1 MDVLAALI
9 AELPDG
15 TVVTDPAVTEGY
27 RQDRAFDP
35 SAGKPLAVV
44 RPRRTEE
51 VQTVLRWASRQPG
64 AGGDPGSRQRPV
76 RRGHRAGRRDRAVDG
91 EDARHHRRPRHPH
104 RGVPARA
111 VQRRG
116 EEGRRRTRAVVSAGS
131 VVVRDLQHR
140 RQHRHQRRRAVL
152 REVRRHHRL
161 RAGHAGGAGRRHRG
175 AAGRPAAERRCGP
188 SPDEAVR
195 RQRGH
200 AGRRH
205 RGDAAAVARAAH
217 VERGGGHVRVGG
229 MRRSTPCSGWPRGC
243 GPRCWS
249 SWIRWRST
257 PSRTSCGWA
266 WTARRPPCWWP
277 APTSGA
283 ARPARTRS

>member
-1 MDVLAALI
+1 M
-9 AELPDG
+9 
-15 TVVTDPAVTEGY
+15 VVTDPAVTEGY

-51 VQTVLRWASRQPG
+51 VQTVLRWAIRQSG
-64 AGGDPGSRQRPV
+64 AGGAPRSRQRAV
-76 RRGHRAGRRDRAVDG
+76 GRGDGAGRRDRAVDG
-91 EDARHHRRPRHPH
+91 EDARHHRRPGHPH

-116 EEGRRRTRAVVSAGS
+116 EEGRRRTRAVVSARS

-175 AAGRPAAERRCGP
+175 AARRSAAEGRGGAVA
-188 SPDEAVR
+188 DQAVR

-200 AGRRH
+200 ARRRH
-205 RGDAAAVARAAH
+205 RGDAAAAARPEHVAASWWRPSPRWRRPSTRCSAVTARLRPVDAGVHGFGGDQRRRGHAADGPGPL
-217 VERGGGHVRVGG
+217 GGGDAGG
-229 MRRSTPCSGWPRGC
+229 RLRRTR
-243 GPRCWS
+243 
-249 SWIRWRST
+249 
-257 PSRTSCGWA
+257 
-266 WTARRPPCWWP
+266 ARRPP
-277 APTSGA
+277 
-283 ARPARTRS
+283 RTPS